1 MTTTVVEAKII
12 ELLARIVAEVDEE
25 DPKST
30 TGSDLPCSQP
40 ILGRWISDCD
50 FPFLMETLALP
61 DSVFKQEFPGIELT
75 QQERAVFAKLLR
87 DHCTECARCG
97 AKQAEDDDWKLRVE
111 KAFAKHK
118 EMVKQVLTQAAG
130 KP

>member
-1 MTTTVVEAKII
+1 MTTTVVETNII
-12 ELLARIVAEVDEE
+12 ELLAKIVAEVDDE
-25 DPKST
+25 DPKRP

-40 ILGRWISDCD
+40 ALGRWISACD

-61 DSVFKQEFPGIELT
+61 DSVFKQEFPGIQVT
-75 QQERAVFAKLLR
+75 RQERTVFAKLLR
-87 DHCTECARCG
+87 KHCGECAHCG

-111 KAFAKHK
+111 KAFAEHK
-118 EMVKQVLTQAAG
+118 DMVAQVLTRAAM